1 MSDIDR
7 EREERI
13 RIRAYFLWHEAGSP
27 EGGAEEFWHQARR
40 LELKDGAVDLA
51 GIESFP
57 ASDPPNHT
65 CEGTGVRD
73 RSAAVDSCSKL
84 T

>member
-13 RIRAYFLWHEAGSP
+13 RTRAYFLWREAGSP

-40 LELKDGAVDLA
+40 LELEEDEAADRTN
-51 GIESFP
+51 IESFP
-57 ASDPPNHT
+57 ASDPPSDT
-65 CEGTGVRD
+65 PVVGP
-73 RSAAVDSCSKL
+73 RSPANKAKK
-84 T
+84 